1 MATPAPPT
9 RYVAKRKESDSGRR
23 MTHERIAADLD
34 AFHKAGGRIEVLGAT
49 RVLTRIDEVAAP
61 APAAPV
67 RETAARSTKAG
78 RRE

>member
-34 AFHKAGGRIEVLGAT
+34 AFHKAGGRIEVLGTT
-49 RVLTRIDEVAAP
+49 RVLTRIDSPGP
-61 APAAPV
+61 APTSSPPRNRKKAA
-67 RETAARSTKAG
+67 T
-78 RRE
+78 

>member
-34 AFHKAGGRIEVLGAT
+34 AFHKAGGRIEVLGTT
-49 RVLTRIDEVAAP
+49 RVLTKIDQPGP
-61 APAAPV
+61 AP
-67 RETAARSTKAG
+67 TASPPRNRKKA
-78 RRE
+78 